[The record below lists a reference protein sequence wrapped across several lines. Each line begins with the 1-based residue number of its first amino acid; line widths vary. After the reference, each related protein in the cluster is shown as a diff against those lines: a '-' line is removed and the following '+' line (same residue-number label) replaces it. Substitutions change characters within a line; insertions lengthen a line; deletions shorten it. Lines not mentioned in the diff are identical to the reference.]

1 MTVFKNNK
9 KYDTSN
15 VVYKNNYVSN
25 YKKIVDEMITLT
37 MELEY

>member
-25 YKKIVDEMITLT
+25 YSKKKNS
-37 MELEY
+37 